1 LPARTRI
8 REIGKLPG
16 DEEGHFL
23 RLDGLDER
31 LAVSRRQYSS
41 LRDRMRAR

>member
-1 LPARTRI
+1 VRI

-16 DEEGHFL
+16 EDDGHFL

-31 LAVSRRQYSS
+31 LMVSRRQYSA
-41 LRDRMRAR
+41 LREKIKSN